1 MQTSAEIFAGTY
13 ASLQKQRAELA
24 GELEGIGKELAA
36 AHQSN
41 EPDLNLLKYELIKQL
56 ETEQR
61 EVQGLLKDTDE
72 KLGLFKEMM
81 DQAKLLENSEK
92 LRPEMTLEERLQVEQ
107 AAKERLDDN
116 RQESQATAYA
126 KDVAVPT
133 PMGEDMTLEAD
144 TASTLLLAAAVVA
157 IQTAEKVA
165 DLIEVAKGALEL
177 SERRVERA
185 LAEAPPPSQEVV
197 DLNALIAASE
207 KELKDR
213 EVQQKEAS
221 QEQKALEEQL
231 DKLQD
236 KFDQRHVDTEPARK
250 AELQAQLDAQFE
262 ALREALEKQQREEQ
276 ERLLALQEKEREGPV
291 R

>member
-1 MQTSAEIFAGTY
+1 MATNAEIFANTY
-13 ASLQKQRAELA
+13 ASLQKQRGELA
-24 GELEGIGKELAA
+24 EELAGIGKELAA

-41 EPDLNLLKYELIKQL
+41 DPDLVKQHVINQL
-56 ETEQR
+56 EGEQR
-61 EVQGLLKDTDE
+61 EVQGYLKETD
-72 KLGLFKEMM
+72 KQLGLFKEML

-92 LRPEMTLEERLQVEQ
+92 LRPEPTLEERLQVEQ

-116 RQESQATAYA
+116 RQESQAMAVAKEVTA
-126 KDVAVPT
+126 PT
-133 PMGEDMTLEAD
+133 PMGEDMTLEQD
-144 TASTLLLAAAVVA
+144 TASTLLLAAAVVV

-165 DLIEVAKGALEL
+165 DLIELAKGTLEL
-177 SERRVERA
+177 SERRVERK
-185 LAEAPPPSQEVV
+185 LAEEPPQSKEAQDWQAVV
-197 DLNALIAASE
+197 DASE

-213 EVQQKEAS
+213 ELQRKEAS

-236 KFDQRHVDTEPARK
+236 KFDQRHANTEPERK

-262 ALREALEKQQREEQ
+262 ALREALERKQQEEK
-276 ERLLALQEKEREGPV
+276 ERLLEEQRREREDPV

>member
-1 MQTSAEIFAGTY
+1 MATNAEIFANTY
-13 ASLQKQRAELA
+13 ASLQKQRGELA
-24 GELEGIGKELAA
+24 EELAGIGKELAA

-41 EPDLNLLKYELIKQL
+41 DPDLLKQHVINQL
-56 ETEQR
+56 EGEQR
-61 EVQGLLKDTDE
+61 EVQGYLKETD
-72 KLGLFKEMM
+72 KQLGLFKEML

-92 LRPEMTLEERLQVEQ
+92 LRPEPTLEERLQVEQ

-116 RQESQATAYA
+116 RQESQAMAVAKEVTA
-126 KDVAVPT
+126 PT
-133 PMGEDMTLEAD
+133 PMGEDMTLEQD
-144 TASTLLLAAAVVA
+144 TASTLLLAAAVVV

-165 DLIEVAKGALEL
+165 DLIELAKGTLEL
-177 SERRVERA
+177 SERRVERK
-185 LAEAPPPSQEVV
+185 LAEEPPQSKEAQDWQAVV
-197 DLNALIAASE
+197 DASE

-213 EVQQKEAS
+213 ELQRKEAS

-236 KFDQRHVDTEPARK
+236 KFDQRHANTEPERK

-262 ALREALEKQQREEQ
+262 ALREALERKQQEEK
-276 ERLLALQEKEREGPV
+276 ERLLEEQRREREDPV